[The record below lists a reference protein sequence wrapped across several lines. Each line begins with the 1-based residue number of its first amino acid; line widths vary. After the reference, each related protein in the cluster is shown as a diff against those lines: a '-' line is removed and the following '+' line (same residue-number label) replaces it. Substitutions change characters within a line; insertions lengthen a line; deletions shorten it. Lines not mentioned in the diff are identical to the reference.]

1 MQARKNSN
9 RTLIWTQPHTIPL
22 PPSKVGD
29 QRQQKSQQQKS
40 QQQKTQQQKPQQQEP
55 QQQEPQQQEEKQL
68 QQQQQQQLQQQL
80 QLQLQLEQV
89 HQNQTSQAK
98 SVSCPSLGT
107 SSTPRTSPRPQA
119 ELAQQRT
126 QLTYEPEA
134 RTPSSERDNNNQKH
148 SQEENMQ
155 WINGL
160 PVDDLTFDLLLD
172 DAYLK
177 PVQLLGE
184 VSTKD
189 LSDYL
194 NPDKGL
200 GTMVCG
206 MEGMAEGPAWEET
219 HVSVGDADGDGSR
232 RGVEDCEDD
241 NSEDLEGDDGSGD
254 MEEDYSGFNA
264 LHLAASMGQLST
276 VRLLLQLRPGDVD
289 RAAEG
294 GHRHAPLHIAS
305 AHHHLDVVRVLLDHG
320 ATVRL
325 QDGAGCTPLHVA
337 VRAGAHAITRLLVCW
352 CIELL
357 HVRNAAGRTPLHE
370 AIIKGDEEMVRLLLE
385 CGADPAAVVAQ
396 DGAPGCGA
404 ANRS

>member
-1 MQARKNSN
+1 MQARRNSS

-22 PPSKVGD
+22 PPSKVCD
-29 QRQQKSQQQKS
+29 QRQQKPQQQRS
-40 QQQKTQQQKPQQQEP
+40 QQQKTQQQKSLPQRPQQQET
-55 QQQEPQQQEEKQL
+55 QEQGEKQL
-68 QQQQQQQLQQQL
+68 QQQQQQLDL
-80 QLQLQLEQV
+80 QLQLQQV
-89 HQNQTSQAK
+89 HQNQISQAN

-107 SSTPRTSPRPQA
+107 NSTPRTSPRPQA
-119 ELAQQRT
+119 ELAQQQT
-126 QLTYEPEA
+126 QLTYETEA
-134 RTPSSERDNNNQKH
+134 RTPSSNRDNNKQKH
-148 SQEENMQ
+148 SKEENMQ

-160 PVDDLTFDLLLD
+160 PTDDLTFDLLSD

-184 VSTKD
+184 VSSKN

-194 NPDKGL
+194 NTNKGL
-200 GTMVCG
+200 GTMACG
-206 MEGMAEGPAWEET
+206 MEGITERPVWEEH
-219 HVSVGDADGDGSR
+219 HVPVGNADVDGSG
-232 RGVEDCEDD
+232 RGVQDDEDD
-241 NSEDLEGDDGSGD
+241 DSVFLEEDNSNGD

-264 LHLAASMGQLST
+264 LHLAASIGQVST
-276 VRLLLQLRPGDVD
+276 VRLLLQLRPADVD

-325 QDGAGCTPLHVA
+325 QDGVGCTALHVA

-357 HVRNAAGRTPLHE
+357 HVRNAAGRTPLHD

-396 DGAPGCGA
+396 DSAPGFGT

>member
-29 QRQQKSQQQKS
+29 QRQQKSQQQKLQQPKQ
-40 QQQKTQQQKPQQQEP
+40 QQQKSQQGQKE
-55 QQQEPQQQEEKQL
+55 L
-68 QQQQQQQLQQQL
+68 QHQHQQQQLQQEL
-80 QLQLQLEQV
+80 QLQQV
-89 HQNQTSQAK
+89 HQNQISQAK

-107 SSTPRTSPRPQA
+107 NSTPRTSPRPRPQG
-119 ELAQQRT
+119 ELSQQQT
-126 QLTYEPEA
+126 QLTYETEA
-134 RTPSSERDNNNQKH
+134 RTPRSERDNNNKKH
-148 SQEENMQ
+148 SKEESMQ
-155 WINGL
+155 WINEL
-160 PVDDLTFDLLLD
+160 PVDDLTFDLLSD

-184 VSTKD
+184 VSSKD

-194 NPDKGL
+194 DTNKGL
-200 GTMVCG
+200 GAMVCG
-206 MEGMAEGPAWEET
+206 MEGMTERPAWEED
-219 HVSVGDADGDGSR
+219 HVPAGDADGDGSGR
-232 RGVEDCEDD
+232 EVGDGEDD
-241 NSEDLEGDDGSGD
+241 DSEDLEEDCGSGD

-264 LHLAASMGQLST
+264 LHLAASIGQMST
-276 VRLLLQLRPGDVD
+276 VRLLLQLRPADVD

-325 QDGAGCTPLHVA
+325 QDGMGCTPLHVA

-352 CIELL
+352 CVELL
-357 HVRNAAGRTPLHE
+357 HVRNAAGRTPLHD

-396 DGAPGCGA
+396 DSAPGYSP

>member
-29 QRQQKSQQQKS
+29 QRQQKSQQQKPEQQKQQQQKS
-40 QQQKTQQQKPQQQEP
+40 QQQGQN
-55 QQQEPQQQEEKQL
+55 QL
-68 QQQQQQQLQQQL
+68 QQQQQQRQQQQQL
-80 QLQLQLEQV
+80 QLELQLPQV
-89 HQNQTSQAK
+89 HQNQISQAK

-107 SSTPRTSPRPQA
+107 NSTPRTSPRPQA
-119 ELAQQRT
+119 ELAQQQTR
-126 QLTYEPEA
+126 LTYETEA
-134 RTPSSERDNNNQKH
+134 RTPSSERDNNNNNKQKQ
-148 SQEENMQ
+148 SQEESMQ

-160 PVDDLTFDLLLD
+160 PVDDLTFDLLSD

-177 PVQLLGE
+177 PVQLLGD
-184 VSTKD
+184 VSSKD

-194 NPDKGL
+194 NNNKGL
-200 GTMVCG
+200 STMVCG
-206 MEGMAEGPAWEET
+206 MDGMTEGPAWEENY
-219 HVSVGDADGDGSR
+219 VPVVDADGAGGREVGDG
-232 RGVEDCEDD
+232 EDD
-241 NSEDLEGDDGSGD
+241 DSEDLEEDCGSGD
-254 MEEDYSGFNA
+254 IEEDYSGFNA
-264 LHLAASMGQLST
+264 LHLAASIGQVST
-276 VRLLLQLRPGDVD
+276 VRLLLQARPVDVD

-320 ATVRL
+320 AAVRL
-325 QDGAGCTPLHVA
+325 QDGVGCTPLHVA

-357 HVRNAAGRTPLHE
+357 HVRNAAGRTPLHD

-396 DGAPGCGA
+396 DSAPGYST

>member
-22 PPSKVGD
+22 PPNKVGD
-29 QRQQKSQQQKS
+29 QRQQKSQQQKPQQQKQQQQKS
-40 QQQKTQQQKPQQQEP
+40 QQQEQN
-55 QQQEPQQQEEKQL
+55 QL
-68 QQQQQQQLQQQL
+68 QQQQRQQQQQLQLEL
-80 QLQLQLEQV
+80 QLQQV
-89 HQNQTSQAK
+89 HQNQISQAK

-107 SSTPRTSPRPQA
+107 NSTPRTSPRPQA
-119 ELAQQRT
+119 ELAQQQS
-126 QLTYEPEA
+126 QLTYETKA
-134 RTPSSERDNNNQKH
+134 RTPSSERDNNNRKQSKDE
-148 SQEENMQ
+148 SMQ

-160 PVDDLTFDLLLD
+160 PVDDLTFDLLSD

-184 VSTKD
+184 VSSKD

-194 NPDKGL
+194 NTNKGFS
-200 GTMVCG
+200 TMVCG
-206 MEGMAEGPAWEET
+206 MEGMTKGPAWEEN
-219 HVSVGDADGDGSR
+219 HVPVVDADGDGGR
-232 RGVEDCEDD
+232 EVGDGEDND
-241 NSEDLEGDDGSGD
+241 SEDLEEDCGSGD
-254 MEEDYSGFNA
+254 IEEDYSGFNA
-264 LHLAASMGQLST
+264 LHLAASIGQVST
-276 VRLLLQLRPGDVD
+276 VRLLLQVRPGDVD

-294 GHRHAPLHIAS
+294 GHQHAPLHIAS

-320 ATVRL
+320 ATVQL
-325 QDGAGCTPLHVA
+325 QDGVGCTPLHVA
-337 VRAGAHAITRLLVCW
+337 VRAGAHAITRLLVCY

-357 HVRNAAGRTPLHE
+357 HVRNAAGRTPLHD

-396 DGAPGCGA
+396 HSAPGYST